1 MNKRLLFLFHSMG
14 YMSIQIIQQL
24 ESIAQQRPR
33 KCFFLHESDT
43 WFVMCV
49 FPSIFFFLCRID
61 LRKKKKKKF
70 STFVIRIAPQ
80 EQEKNGCQWH
90 QTSAIDHLVSVCDIS
105 FFSGFA
111 SLFNSKNGKKKLRKY
126 LFLIRIGL
134 ASALFMD
141 WTTELLPSESVFGIY
156 SCHDRL
162 KPNTPIDLHVPKI
175 KKKLFLDSIYSHQ
188 DITEPDRDGRLAI
201 M

>member
-1 MNKRLLFLFHSMG
+1 VTSLFF
-14 YMSIQIIQQL
+14 
-24 ESIAQQRPR
+24 
-33 KCFFLHESDT
+33 
-43 WFVMCV
+43 
-49 FPSIFFFLCRID
+49 
-61 LRKKKKKKF
+61 
-70 STFVIRIAPQ
+70 
-80 EQEKNGCQWH
+80 
-90 QTSAIDHLVSVCDIS
+90 
-105 FFSGFA
+105 GFA

>member
-1 MNKRLLFLFHSMG
+1 MLFG
-14 YMSIQIIQQL
+14 
-24 ESIAQQRPR
+24 
-33 KCFFLHESDT
+33 
-43 WFVMCV
+43 
-49 FPSIFFFLCRID
+49 
-61 LRKKKKKKF
+61 LRHK
-70 STFVIRIAPQ
+70 SR
-80 EQEKNGCQWH
+80 KNGCQRH

-105 FFSGFA
+105 FFTGFA

-175 KKKLFLDSIYSHQ
+175 KKSFSWIRFILIKTSQSR
-188 DITEPDRDGRLAI
+188 TEMEDLLLCRGVCKELADCEMRRCRCGVRSLLAI
-201 M
+201 QFSGYTLLKAFQVKIFLNLIV